1 MDALAFVCVT
11 DGGTVSLTGQNLSYH
26 TARDIRKYPNRGARP
41 RVFNFLKSILVF
53 FYPYIALFSWTDHDP
68 WCDLPCGDIII
79 KHDSTILFYH
89 IKTQIMVL
97 GSVNSNTQSAQWYAC
112 VRCVLWKQISR
123 LRIIITHA
131 IGIRSPSKDRHAHF
145 PIFAWP
151 ILYIY
156 WKLILCSKLG
166 GFVINIWNKRLR
178 AILPIEDNCELSLT

>member
-1 MDALAFVCVT
+1 MVAQLVWQAKTWAITQRETSENIQTAARDRA
-11 DGGTVSLTGQNLSYH
+11 SLTFWSRYW
-26 TARDIRKYPNRGARP
+26 
-41 RVFNFLKSILVF
+41 FF

-151 ILYIY
+151 ILFIY

-178 AILPIEDNCELSLT
+178 AILPIEDNSELSLT